1 MALEST
7 AAGESEFL
15 AAALHTHLSETHF
28 SFAGLTGKEATL
40 CITRA
45 VAEWATASGWRCRW
59 EAPMRYIDPPRPM
72 SGGCRIYWSPPW
84 SAYLDLRLVRKDGPP
99 VAVEIDRAD
108 DSTAVD
114 KLRDEA
120 LRGRPALW
128 IRWHGALRAELPPG
142 VARLHLPSRSSRSPI
157 RYSLTHVPGTAAITV
172 GGAVTPEARSDALN
186 RDQQRM
192 ADEERAAAIPREPG
206 PIRCC

>member
-1 MALEST
+1 MALEPT
-7 AAGESEFL
+7 AAGESEIL
-15 AAALHTHLSETHF
+15 AAALRAYLSETCF
-28 SFAGLTGKEATL
+28 SFTGLTGKAATL
-40 CITRA
+40 CLTRA
-45 VAEWATASGWRCRW
+45 VAEWATASGWRCRL

-72 SGGCRIYWSPPW
+72 SGGCRVYWSPPW

-128 IRWHGALRAELPPG
+128 IRWHGALRAELPAG

-157 RYSLTHVPGTAAITV
+157 RYSLKHVPGTATIAV
-172 GGAVTPEARSDALN
+172 GGNVTPEARSDALK

-192 ADEERAAAIPREPG
+192 AEEERAAAIPREPG
-206 PIRCC
+206 PIRCF